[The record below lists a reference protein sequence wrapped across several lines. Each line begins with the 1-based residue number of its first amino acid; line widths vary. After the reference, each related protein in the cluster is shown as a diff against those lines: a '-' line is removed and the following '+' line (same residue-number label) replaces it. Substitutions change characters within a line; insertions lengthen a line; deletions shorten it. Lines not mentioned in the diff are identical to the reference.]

1 MPINLLQ
8 KLFNYYQ
15 LDTNVFCVDKPL
27 GISSYAV
34 VEAFKQLTNFYRV
47 GHAGTLDP
55 LATGALLILVNNA
68 TKRTQEFLGMDK
80 VYKFFVLFGIETESA
95 DLETPAVNIKEVEL
109 DKDTINSILH
119 KLKGKHSWEV
129 KGFSAL
135 KVKGK
140 AMYKYKHTLQ
150 VRTKTM
156 EIYEINFLSMQ
167 NILIEELEDKLVQ
180 KMHTINQAYQNFAKT
195 GVKLS
200 SKHLTLHQNLLSNF
214 ENLISSIKNA
224 GVKNF
229 YLANFSVKVSAGTY
243 IRVIVQQMAKLLNLP
258 ATTFAIYRECSYNNG
273 NQK

>member
-1 MPINLLQ
+1 MLTEGLS

-27 GISSYAV
+27 GVSSYAV

-68 TKRTQEFLGMDK
+68 TKRTQEFLGMNK
-80 VYKFFVLFGIETESA
+80 VYKFSVLFGIKTESA
-95 DLETPAVNIKEVEL
+95 DLETPAVNIKEVQLNE
-109 DKDTINSILH
+109 NSINLALQ

-135 KVKGK
+135 KVRGK

-156 EIYEINFLSMQ
+156 KIYDINLQ
-167 NILIEELEDKLVQ
+167 NLQSISVEKLENDLAQ
-180 KMHTINQAYQNFAKT
+180 KIYTINQTYQNFT
-195 GVKLS
+195 DMGVRLS
-200 SKHLTLHQNLLSNF
+200 VKHLTLHKNLVSNF

-224 GVKNF
+224 DVKNF
-229 YLANFSVKVSAGTY
+229 YLADFNVKVSAGTY
-243 IRVIVQQMAKLLNLP
+243 VRVIVQQMAKLLEIP